1 MSRCNIASYARY
13 TCHAAKTQ
21 KGRSHY
27 IVPCAAILKG
37 ISYIFVDIFNN
48 ISKSIYKKQI
58 STFSIVSCCR
68 YVRDNDDKAL
78 RRQAERIHLQSSSS
92 SSVNLNS
99 TNSTAINTSEI
110 SKTSPANSEPQAST
124 NTTQVVITI
133 DNNGVSDAEYIRIEE
148 EKSNSMESEK
158 NAKDGKN
165 NQGDEDDDDDYRAHG
180 DDKLTWDDVD
190 KDLGDILRE
199 SEAGASKS
207 SDDEDSRYDRF
218 RNSDKKLQSGKEKES
233 EKNEVEDKNGNNKI
247 KDLKVKAEKPDI

>member
-1 MSRCNIASYARY
+1 MNYARY
-13 TCHAAKTQ
+13 TCHAAKIR
-21 KGRSHY
+21 KGRSLY
-27 IVPCAAILKG
+27 IVPCAAILNG
-37 ISYIFVDIFNN
+37 IPYVFVDMYNKSRCKKNCQCIAIFHNC
-48 ISKSIYKKQI
+48 I
-58 STFSIVSCCR
+58 CCR

-78 RRQAERIHLQSSSS
+78 RRQAERIHLQTSSS

-99 TNSTAINTSEI
+99 TNSTAINASET

-133 DNNGVSDAEYIRIEE
+133 DNNGVGDPEYIKIEE

-218 RNSDKKLQSGKEKES
+218 RNSDKKQQSGKEKES
-233 EKNEVEDKNGNNKI
+233 EKSEVLEEKSGNNKI
-247 KDLKVKAEKPDI
+247 KDLKVKAEKTDM

>member
-1 MSRCNIASYARY
+1 M
-13 TCHAAKTQ
+13 
-21 KGRSHY
+21 
-27 IVPCAAILKG
+27 
-37 ISYIFVDIFNN
+37 FVDVFSN
-48 ISKSIYKKQI
+48 INKSICKKQI

-92 SSVNLNS
+92 SSANLNS
-99 TNSTAINTSEI
+99 TNLTAINTLET
-110 SKTSPANSEPQAST
+110 SKTSPTNSEPQAST

-133 DNNGVSDAEYIRIEE
+133 DNNGVSDTEYIKIEE

-218 RNSDKKLQSGKEKES
+218 RNSDKKQQSGKEKES

-247 KDLKVKAEKPDI
+247 KDLKVKPEKTDM